1 MTAITIGLA
10 TAALTTIAAITFMIL
25 LRFGIHHQKRSGS
38 LRGGPKSLCAALAR
52 RILDLRPCPQDD
64 VQHRG
69 PKDHAGAGRSS
80 AESQQGKP

>member
-10 TAALTTIAAITFMIL
+10 TAALIATTAITFMIL
-25 LRFGIHHQKRSGS
+25 LRIRIHHHKGSGPLKGS
-38 LRGGPKSLCAALAR
+38 PKSPCA
-52 RILDLRPCPQDD
+52 RILDLRACPQDD

-69 PKDHAGAGRSS
+69 PKVHADTGRSS